1 MTKKKKKGKKIIN
14 VNAIRTV
21 FVMPICFV
29 VIAFALYT
37 TVNFSIDIV
46 AKYKER
52 EALDK
57 KLINLKEEEQKLSVD
72 VKKLQNHEY
81 VARYLREK
89 FLYSKEGE
97 YIIKIPQKND

>member
-1 MTKKKKKGKKIIN
+1 
-14 VNAIRTV
+14 
-21 FVMPICFV
+21 MPICFV

-37 TVNFSIDIV
+37 TVNFSMDIV

-52 EALDK
+52 DELDK

-89 FLYSKEGE
+89 FLYSKDGE